1 MMMDSAVKRDVT
13 AVLHHKE
20 IAKDCRRTSKLEP
33 YEDLYNWKGLEFPV
47 LLRNIDKFEKN
58 NPAIA
63 VNVLF
68 NNKKSSDLNTK
79 CR

>member
-47 LLRNIDKFEKN
+47 
-58 NPAIA
+58 
-63 VNVLF
+63 
-68 NNKKSSDLNTK
+68 
-79 CR
+79 